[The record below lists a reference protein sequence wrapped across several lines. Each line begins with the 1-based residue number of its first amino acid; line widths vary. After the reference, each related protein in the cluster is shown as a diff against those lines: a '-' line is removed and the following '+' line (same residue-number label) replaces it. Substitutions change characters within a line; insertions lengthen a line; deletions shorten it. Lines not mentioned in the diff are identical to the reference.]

1 MKTNTEIDKLKSP
14 SNKQVLQRFFALQN
28 DYTSNMQ
35 KKKIAKKLLI
45 EVMYQQH
52 SQITWGMEK
61 FPKKY
66 FEL

>member
-52 SQITWGMEK
+52 SQIT
-61 FPKKY
+61 
-66 FEL
+66 